1 MKSIVVTITFL
12 FIFLNVNGQKI
23 YRWYQDGKI
32 IFELAENQVKYKT
45 IEGFVP
51 EAHMPFSNALID
63 QFGIESLELLHP
75 NIQDARLSRTYEIQ
89 FSEIEK
95 VEELISQLR
104 QTLNVTYIEKKSFT
118 NLFSRQM
125 IRISLPPLIM
135 ECGAFIR

>member
-51 EAHMPFSNALID
+51 GAHAFSNALID
-63 QFGIESLELLHP
+63 QFGIESLELLH
-75 NIQDARLSRTYEIQ
+75 QHSRRATFGIRNTVC
-89 FSEIEK
+89 EIEK

-104 QTLNVTYIEKKSFT
+104 RL
-118 NLFSRQM
+118 
-125 IRISLPPLIM
+125 
-135 ECGAFIR
+135 